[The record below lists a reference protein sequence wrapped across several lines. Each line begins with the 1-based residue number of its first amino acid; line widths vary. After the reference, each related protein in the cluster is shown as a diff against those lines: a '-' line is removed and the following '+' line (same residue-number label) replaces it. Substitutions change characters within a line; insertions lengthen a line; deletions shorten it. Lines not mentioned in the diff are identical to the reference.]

1 MSLMHIPSTIS
12 HSSLERRFSIILG
25 FCMSKLVI
33 YSALLGGLSAFM
45 SEEKGPPWKE
55 PAVANL

>member
-1 MSLMHIPSTIS
+1 
-12 HSSLERRFSIILG
+12 
-25 FCMSKLVI
+25 MSKLVI
-33 YSALLGGLSAFM
+33 YSAPLGGLLAFM